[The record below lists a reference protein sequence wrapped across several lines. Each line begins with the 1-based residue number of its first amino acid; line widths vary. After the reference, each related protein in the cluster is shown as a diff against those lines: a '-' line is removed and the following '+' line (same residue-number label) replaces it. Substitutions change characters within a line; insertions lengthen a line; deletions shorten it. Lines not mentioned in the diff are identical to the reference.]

1 VNPKHSKLLKRAR
14 ALSLSERASEACGI
28 YREFLKRE
36 PMHADAWAELAIQWL
51 NLGRHEQAREA
62 CEAAL
67 AIDPEQRSARINL
80 GLALMLLGRSKPA
93 ESLFRSVLGT
103 DPNHMDARLFL
114 AVCLL
119 EKQDLDDAWIV
130 LAGGR
135 PHENPELEP
144 QHAALW
150 AQLGVALFEG
160 RKFEKAEEACL
171 TSLHIDPRNFTAQ
184 AYLGSIRME
193 LGDLDEAAGLFRRL
207 ATEHPDDAR
216 VQLLLITC
224 LARRGDPDPVRLEI
238 AKALKQSPTSFL
250 VHKSVMGPY
259 YSLGCWAD
267 YRAEIERFRRVAP
280 ALAYL
285 DFEQSFVDILF
296 GDMRQG
302 WERFEARL
310 KIPVEF
316 RPQRTFEQP
325 TWTGGSFAGKTLLLW
340 PEQGLGDTLMTLRYL
355 PLVKALGG
363 RVILETQ
370 PELKDVAATCDGADG
385 VISTDEPLPSFDLQ
399 ASLLSLPYLFRTEL
413 ASIPS
418 VIPYLKV
425 PQQVVH
431 RQALQEALAQA
442 TGTRR
447 IGLVWA
453 GGPGHARDS
462 ERSMAAA
469 SLAPLAI
476 LPGVTW
482 FSFQVGREE
491 LPPLP
496 NLVSLAPLLGSFSD
510 TAYALKSMDLVIS
523 VDTSAAH
530 LAGAMGIP
538 TLLLLAF
545 QPDYRWMLD
554 RDDSPWYPTLRLY
567 RQPAYGDWA
576 TVLQQI
582 VADLT
587 QEAPGTAGVSGCFP
601 DSL

>member
-1 VNPKHSKLLKRAR
+1 VNPKHSKLLKKAR
-14 ALSLSERASEACGI
+14 ALSLSERSLDACVA
-28 YREFLKRE
+28 YRDFLKRE
-36 PMHADAWAELAIQWL
+36 PRHADAWAELAIQLL

-62 CEAAL
+62 CEASL
-67 AIDPEQRSARINL
+67 AIDPAQRSARLNL
-80 GLALMLLGRSKPA
+80 GLALMLLGRSSAA

-103 DPNHMDARLFL
+103 DPNQMDARLFL

-135 PHENPELEP
+135 HHENSELEP

-150 AQLGVALFEG
+150 AQLGVALFER
-160 RKFEKAEEACL
+160 RKFETAEEACRA
-171 TSLHIDPRNFTAQ
+171 SLRLDPHNLTAQ

-193 LGDLDEAAGLFRRL
+193 LGDLEQATGLFQRL
-207 ATEHPDDAR
+207 AAKHPGDER

-224 LARRGDPDPVRLEI
+224 LARRGDPDPVRREI
-238 AKALKQSPTSFL
+238 TKALNHSPTSFL

-267 YRAEIERFRRVAP
+267 YRAEIQRFRKVDP
-280 ALAYL
+280 TLAYL
-285 DFEQSFVDILF
+285 DFEQSFMDILF

-302 WERFEARL
+302 WKRFEARL

-325 TWTGGSFAGKTLLLW
+325 AWTGESFAGKTLLLW

-370 PELKDVAATCDGADG
+370 PELKDVAATCDGADD
-385 VISTDEPLPSFDLQ
+385 VISTDELLPSFDLQ

-418 VIPYLKV
+418 VIPYLRV
-425 PQQVVH
+425 PEQVPH
-431 RQALQEALAQA
+431 RPSLQEALAQA
-442 TGTRR
+442 MGTRR

-462 ERSMAAA
+462 ERSMTAA
-469 SLAPLAI
+469 SLAPLAV

-482 FSFQVGREE
+482 YSLQVGREE
-491 LPPLP
+491 VPPLP
-496 NLVSLAPLLGSFSD
+496 NLVPLAPLLGSFSD
-510 TAYALKSMDLVIS
+510 TAYALKGMDLVIT
-523 VDTSAAH
+523 VDTSVAH

-576 TVLQQI
+576 AVIRRLVQ
-582 VADLT
+582 DLT
-587 QEAPGTAGVSGCFP
+587 QGS
-601 DSL
+601 